1 MPLTREQ
8 LIEAVSSQMPARRWQ
23 HTLGVMQSAIEL
35 AQRYGADPQRAELA
49 AIVHDVAKYWPVQ
62 RQAAVIAENGLNAEL
77 LNYDSPLW
85 HSEVGAYVAEYEY
98 GIEDREVIDAI
109 RYHTSGRED
118 MTLLD
123 KVVCLADYIEPG
135 RDFPGVDRI
144 REKALLS
151 LEEGLIAGFDSTV
164 KVLLERGQ
172 TIFPTTVLARN
183 DLIRQLAA
191 REQAGQ
197 TRPTT
202 ENKGG

>member
-1 MPLTREQ
+1 MRLTREQ

-35 AQRYGADPQRAELA
+35 AERYGADPQRAELA
-49 AIVHDVAKYWPVQ
+49 AIVHDVAKYWPVH
-62 RQAAVIAENGLNAEL
+62 RQAAVIAENGLNTDL
-77 LNYDSPLW
+77 LNYDAPLW
-85 HSEVGAYVAEYEY
+85 HSEVGAHVAEQEY

-109 RYHTSGRED
+109 RYHTSGREE

-135 RDFPGVDRI
+135 RDFPGVALI

-151 LEEGLIAGFDSTV
+151 LEEGLIAGFDSTIR
-164 KVLLERGQ
+164 VLLERGQ

-183 DLIRQLAA
+183 DLLRQLAT
-191 REQAGQ
+191 REQAAQ
-197 TRPTT
+197 TRPVT

>member
-1 MPLTREQ
+1 MPFTREQ
-8 LIEAVSSQMPARRWQ
+8 LIETVSSQMPARRWQ

-85 HSEVGAYVAEYEY
+85 HSEVGAYVAEHEY

-191 REQAGQ
+191 REQAAQ
-197 TRPTT
+197 TRPVT

>member
-1 MPLTREQ
+1 MPFTREQ

-35 AQRYGADPQRAELA
+35 AERYGADPERAEQA
-49 AIVHDVAKYWPVQ
+49 AIVHDVAKYWPVH
-62 RQAAVIAENGLNAEL
+62 RQAAVIAENGLNTDL
-77 LNYDSPLW
+77 LNYDAPLW
-85 HSEVGAYVAEYEY
+85 HSEVGAYVAEHEY

-109 RYHTSGRED
+109 RYHTSGREG

-135 RDFPGVDRI
+135 RDFPGVDLI
-144 REKALLS
+144 RGKALLS
-151 LEEGLIAGFDSTV
+151 LEEGLITGFDSTIR
-164 KVLLERGQ
+164 VLLERGQ

-183 DLIRQLAA
+183 DLLRQLAA
-191 REQAGQ
+191 REQAAQ
-197 TRPTT
+197 TRPMT

>member
-135 RDFPGVDRI
+135 RDFPGVERI

-191 REQAGQ
+191 REQAAQ
-197 TRPTT
+197 TRPMT